1 MAPTLEISIP
11 TTQTSNT
18 TKPYTMYNISLRL
31 PLRTY
36 VVAKR
41 YSDFLTLHSTLTSQ
55 TGLAPPVSPPAK
67 SWFARTVNNAQLTEQ
82 RRATLEAYLGA
93 INTAED
99 GRWRACSAWRAFLNL
114 PSSSSSNNTAGGNN
128 NSSSSSTAAAHS
140 VLTTPGQAGNAPIAD
155 PAVWLDVH
163 RELKT
168 QLRDARLYLTRRDQ
182 AASAA
187 AQHEASA
194 GAKKCLVRAASLIAA
209 LDDGLA
215 RLSSASNNA
224 GRGGGGGRAGRTR
237 QNDDDDDD
245 EAWNARLKLGDG
257 EVRRRR
263 DLLGAARKEREG
275 LEGVL
280 SSMATKN
287 SSGGAAAATAG
298 DKSELWRHTTTSTS
312 SASSNLA
319 PTARRV
325 LGGRAPET
333 ARTRELDNA
342 GILQLQQQI
351 LAEQDDDVLDL
362 GRVVRRM
369 KEMGIQINDELAVQ
383 NQLLD
388 LLDDDA
394 TRVADKIGV
403 AKKRIKK
410 IS

>member
-18 TKPYTMYNISLRL
+18 TKPYTLYNISLRL

-36 VVAKR
+36 VLPKR

-55 TGLAPPVSPPAK
+55 TGLAPPVSPPVK
-67 SWFARTVNNAQLTEQ
+67 SWFTRTVNNAQLTEQ
-82 RRATLEAYLGA
+82 RRAALEAYLGA

-99 GRWRACSAWRAFLNL
+99 GRWRSCSAWRAFLNL
-114 PSSSSSNNTAGGNN
+114 PSSNSTSSN
-128 NSSSSSTAAAHS
+128 AAHS
-140 VLTTPGQAGNAPIAD
+140 ALTTPGQAGNAPIAD

-168 QLRDARLYLTRRDQ
+168 QLHDARLYLTRRDQ
-182 AASAA
+182 ATSAA

-194 GAKKCLVRAASLIAA
+194 GAKTCLVRAASLIAA
-209 LDDGLA
+209 LDHGLT
-215 RLSSASNNA
+215 RLS
-224 GRGGGGGRAGRTR
+224 R
-237 QNDDDDDD
+237 QDDDDDDD
-245 EAWNARLKLGDG
+245 EARNTQPKLGDG

-275 LEGVL
+275 LEGAL

-287 SSGGAAAATAG
+287 NSSSGSSGGAAAATAG
-298 DKSELWRHTTTSTS
+298 DRSELWRNNTTSTS
-312 SASSNLA
+312 SSTLA
-319 PTARRV
+319 PPTRRV
-325 LGGRAPET
+325 LGAPAPET

-351 LAEQDDDVLDL
+351 LAEQEDDVLDL

-403 AKKRIKK
+403 ARKRIKK

>member
-18 TKPYTMYNISLRL
+18 TKPYTLYNISLRL

-36 VVAKR
+36 VLPKR

-55 TGLAPPVSPPAK
+55 TGLAPPVSPPVK
-67 SWFARTVNNAQLTEQ
+67 SWFTRTVNNAQLTEQ
-82 RRATLEAYLGA
+82 RRAALEAYLGA

-99 GRWRACSAWRAFLNL
+99 WRWRSCSAWRAFLNL
-114 PSSSSSNNTAGGNN
+114 PSSNSTSSN
-128 NSSSSSTAAAHS
+128 AAHS
-140 VLTTPGQAGNAPIAD
+140 ALTTPGQAGNAPIAD

-168 QLRDARLYLTRRDQ
+168 QLHDARLYLTRRDQ
-182 AASAA
+182 ATSAA

-194 GAKKCLVRAASLIAA
+194 GAKTCLVRAASLIAA
-209 LDDGLA
+209 LDHGLT
-215 RLSSASNNA
+215 RLSSGGNSA
-224 GRGGGGGRAGRTR
+224 GRGGGGGAGARR
-237 QNDDDDDD
+237 QDDDDDDD
-245 EAWNARLKLGDG
+245 EARNTQPKLGDG

-287 SSGGAAAATAG
+287 NSSSSSSGGAAAATAG
-298 DKSELWRHTTTSTS
+298 ARSELWRNNTTSIS
-312 SASSNLA
+312 SSNLA
-319 PTARRV
+319 PPTRRV
-325 LGGRAPET
+325 LGAPAPET

-351 LAEQDDDVLDL
+351 LAEQEDDVLDL
-362 GRVVRRM
+362 GRV
-369 KEMGIQINDELAVQ
+369 
-383 NQLLD
+383 
-388 LLDDDA
+388 
-394 TRVADKIGV
+394 
-403 AKKRIKK
+403 
-410 IS
+410 